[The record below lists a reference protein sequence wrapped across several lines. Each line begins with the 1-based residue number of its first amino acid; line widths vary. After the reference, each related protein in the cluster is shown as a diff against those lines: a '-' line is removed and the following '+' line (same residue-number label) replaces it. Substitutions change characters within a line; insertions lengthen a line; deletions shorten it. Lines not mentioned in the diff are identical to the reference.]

1 MKVVPSFGLTI
12 LNVAT
17 VPAATQ
23 IPLVLSTEAPPE
35 VTDTLAQQDPVVEH
49 APSALRVQI
58 APS

>member
-1 MKVVPSFGLTI
+1 MKVVPSFGFTI

-35 VTDTLAQQDPVVEH
+35 VADTLAQQDPVVEH